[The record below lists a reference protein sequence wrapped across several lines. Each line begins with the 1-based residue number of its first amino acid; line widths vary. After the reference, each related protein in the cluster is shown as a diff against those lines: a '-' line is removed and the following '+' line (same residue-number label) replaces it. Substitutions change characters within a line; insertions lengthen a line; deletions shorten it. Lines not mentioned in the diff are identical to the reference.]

1 VNEPGAFRPYFVFPS
16 VKGFTNLRCFHTS
29 IPYLYLYLHLYIS
42 SPSLNPFFLFD
53 IFWLFAVLRNQ
64 VIFRKLEEQETR
76 TLRRVRSIPSAH
88 HCILSHRS
96 SSCVCLFFSITF
108 HNPPLKGKWSL
119 GNPSTSSPKIVQSH
133 FSYING
139 AIYC

>member
-1 VNEPGAFRPYFVFPS
+1 MVNEPGAFGPYFVFPP
-16 VKGFTNLRCFHTS
+16 VNWFTNLRCFHTS
-29 IPYLYLYLHLYIS
+29 TPYLYLYLYTL
-42 SPSLNPFFLFD
+42 SPSPSPFFLFG

-76 TLRRVRSIPSAH
+76 TLRMVRSIPPCTYYHTVLPPASAYFF
-88 HCILSHRS
+88 
-96 SSCVCLFFSITF
+96 LF
-108 HNPPLKGKWSL
+108 PPLKGKWSL
-119 GNPSTSSPKIVQSH
+119 GNPSTSNPKIVQSH